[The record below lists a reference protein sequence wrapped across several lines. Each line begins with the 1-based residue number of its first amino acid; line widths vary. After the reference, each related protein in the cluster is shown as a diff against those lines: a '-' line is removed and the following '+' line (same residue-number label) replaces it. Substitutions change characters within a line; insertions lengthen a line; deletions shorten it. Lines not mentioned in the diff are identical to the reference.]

1 MNKYKSQLLQSW
13 ENSKAFEGDF
23 KNQMALKQL
32 TTNKVA
38 IAMNLKQR
46 GSRRL
51 KMKRKKKLA
60 FKELAAISKAMVE
73 GDSKMKPR
81 A

>member
-1 MNKYKSQLLQSW
+1 MNESKSQLLEPW

-38 IAMNLKQR
+38 IAMEFKA
-46 GSRRL
+46 
-51 KMKRKKKLA
+51 KRK
-60 FKELAAISKAMVE
+60 
-73 GDSKMKPR
+73 
-81 A
+81 

>member
-1 MNKYKSQLLQSW
+1 MNESKSQLLEPW

-38 IAMNLKQR
+38 IAMEFKA
-46 GSRRL
+46 
-51 KMKRKKKLA
+51 KRKQKTKNEKEKKLA